1 MIIFKNQQFKARG
14 GVPKLQDATNVVPEI
29 VQLQELTDE
38 LMTMMVGTDEF
49 DDNIDNDMMMMA
61 TTTIMMTMFLRKMKT
76 KKAKIKT

>member
-1 MIIFKNQQFKARG
+1 MIIFKNQQFEARG
-14 GVPKLQDATNVVPEI
+14 EVPKLQDATTVVPEI

>member
-1 MIIFKNQQFKARG
+1 MIIFKNQQFEARG
-14 GVPKLQDATNVVPEI
+14 EVPKLQDATNVVPEI